1 MAATITPVAK
11 TPAPGRTVQ
20 GTITYP
26 AQAPAQQIPAGY
38 QLMYQM
44 GGPRYMYGET
54 PFYGAR
60 YADGGIVPGQIY
72 GNMRGSREGADMF
85 GFFPTMFQSQPYA
98 TASQM
103 YTPSLGVM
111 PLIGYPSKYPH
122 VVMGGYTDYGAPIAN
137 QAINMMLPLLMM
149 GLYRQMFPMQPQ
161 APAAAAKGAGG
172 GRKGGGGSG
181 GGSDGGSVSGAKA
194 PDNSKYEYMYHYPG
208 EEAAWKGHPSPGGGA
223 GRDLVGPY
231 APDNYEGNGLY
242 YFPNEGYIRR
252 DQTSGYPGGP
262 LHKTA
267 PDLPPLAP
275 PAKSNV
281 PWTQRWLGI
290 GAADVPA
297 AGASASGAVPSPSG
311 QAKDAPV
318 FHQGPFGSVW
328 PYHPNVQ
335 DPKLIDFSP
344 VRDYLAAGWNKFK
357 FADSY
362 SPDDAR

>member
-60 YADGGIVPGQIY
+60 YADGGTVPGQIY

-161 APAAAAKGAGG
+161 APAAAPKSAGG
-172 GRKGGGGSG
+172 GGKSGGGSG
-181 GGSDGGSVSGAKA
+181 SSGGGSASAKEKE
-194 PDNSKYEYMYHYPG
+194 PEFNVTFD
-208 EEAAWKGHPSPGGGA
+208 
-223 GRDLVGPY
+223 PY
-231 APDNYEGNGLY
+231 APGVGWDLRAEMGNELASNAHFLRDPDRPGTTYYGDPNPGLAGVL
-242 YFPNEGYIRR
+242 PGMSGAEILAGKSVPSQPSATRR
-252 DQTSGYPGGP
+252 QAA
-262 LHKTA
+262 TA
-267 PDLPPLAP
+267 ATEAAAM
-275 PAKSNV
+275 PAV
-281 PWTQRWLGI
+281 
-290 GAADVPA
+290 A
-297 AGASASGAVPSPSG
+297 AGATAGG
-311 QAKDAPV
+311 QAAAAPV
-318 FHQGPFGSVW
+318 KQ
-328 PYHPNVQ
+328 Q
-335 DPKLIDFSP
+335 P
-344 VRDYLAAGWNKFK
+344 VAAAPAPARREPWIYEK
-357 FADSY
+357 FAQLKAGNTGNAWWDNLVHPY
-362 SPDDAR
+362 